1 MITELVDCCQ
11 GVVAVSEYSF
21 RVKTEVS
28 EHSKC
33 RLAQVFTP
41 LLETRVGDCGADI
54 AISVS
59 SALSAVLI
67 LTGYAGRNHEFG

>member
-21 RVKTEVS
+21 WVKTEVS

-33 RLAQVFTP
+33 RLAQVIAP
-41 LLETRVGDCGADI
+41 LLENRVGDCGPDI

-59 SALSAVLI
+59 STLSDVLI
-67 LTGYAGRNHEFG
+67 LTG